1 MPSKNPLYLLA
12 LHLCMSAGLPS
23 SSSGWDMVDRFIG
36 LRFECPAPERYSARP
51 FAVAVRDLADDL
63 SAFGWVQ
70 VSGNGTGAVV
80 GEFRG
85 THSTAPIFEDFL
97 RQGPPGAATPCVLRH
112 YPSTLIRF
120 HFADFKILVDSRVT
134 CFEENAP
141 HQCAFVEPPQAQ
153 G

>member
-1 MPSKNPLYLLA
+1 MRCLLA
-12 LHLCMSAGLPS
+12 FLFPLALYCST
-23 SSSGWDMVDRFIG
+23 GWDAGDRYIG
-36 LRFECPAPERYSARP
+36 LRFECPGAYAARQ
-51 FAVAVRDLADDL
+51 FALSVRDLADEL

-70 VSGNGTGAVV
+70 VSRNGTGVVV

-97 RQGPPGAATPCVLRH
+97 RQGPPGADTPCITRH
-112 YPSTLIRF
+112 YPSTLIKL

-141 HQCAFVEPPQAQ
+141 HQCDFASHEV
-153 G
+153 